1 MRILFVNGFRFP
13 DYMNDMVY
21 HGLIDSKYEVY
32 ETAYPSY
39 MLSSHPNPNSLYGK
53 GFSIFARLNH
63 KVNYESESII
73 IEKISDKFY
82 DYIIYGSISRD
93 RKYID
98 EVTKYYPKER
108 VIFIDG
114 EDRVTWVRGL
124 EDKGLYFK
132 RECINAKLIP
142 ITFGIPESQLIKETP
157 KKDKLM
163 ATIVPGNKSTYIFND
178 EESYYKDYSQSYY
191 GITTK
196 KAGWDCMRH
205 YEILANKCI
214 PYFPDLESCPSL
226 TLFYFPKE
234 IIEETN
240 MYARENKVPS
250 NYNQINDEL
259 FKYTKE
265 HLTTKK
271 LVQRI
276 FR

>member
-1 MRILFVNGFRFP
+1 
-13 DYMNDMVY
+13 MVY
-21 HGLIDSKYEVY
+21 HGLIDSNYEVY
-32 ETAYPSY
+32 ETSHPSY

-63 KVNYESESII
+63 TVEIDSNSTIV
-73 IEKISDKFY
+73 EKIRDKFY
-82 DYIIYGSISRD
+82 DYIIYGSITRD
-93 RKYID
+93 TSYLE
-98 EVTKYYPKER
+98 EVINHYPKER
-108 VIFIDG
+108 ICFIDG
-114 EDRVTWVRGL
+114 EDRVSWIRGL
-124 EDKGLYFK
+124 ETKGQYFK

-142 ITFGIPESQLIKETP
+142 MTFGIPESQLIKETP
-157 KKDKLM
+157 KKTKIFG
-163 ATIVPGNKSTYIFND
+163 TIIPGNKSTYIFDN

-191 GITTK
+191 GITVK

-226 TLFYFPKE
+226 TLFHFPKE
-234 IIEETN
+234 IIKETN
-240 MYARENKVPS
+240 NYAREKKVPQ

-259 FKYTKE
+259 FNYTKT
-265 HLTTKK
+265 HLTTKS